1 MSSNWL
7 QVRLGCIRL
16 SPSCPFRL
24 LHTFLLSRPAR
35 RYPRFRIQRPSS
47 ERRGDFNPHDSC
59 AAQRTLWPHPT
70 PHPRTCP
77 SFGCCLHEPVR
88 HFMSDTNEVSQVP
101 CKDRLRV
108 LKVSDCAR
116 FIPRKRLTHVMMLL
130 SGQRNGVSTSQF
142 DPFRSSMLGPWS
154 PCERFTLILADSPCI
169 TRGRGGWLGLISWK
183 TCTSYSLPASWRSVS
198 GHPEPVT
205 SAGRNVR
212 FDRLK

>member
-70 PHPRTCP
+70 PHPRTCS

-88 HFMSDTNEVSQVP
+88 NSTPDTDEVSQVP
-101 CKDRLRV
+101 CKERLHV
-108 LKVSDCAR
+108 HKVSDCAR
-116 FIPRKRLTHVMMLL
+116 FIPCQPFCACDDVAFRPTERRQHLGIRPISQLNTWPV
-130 SGQRNGVSTSQF
+130 VS
-142 DPFRSSMLGPWS
+142 PVN
-154 PCERFTLILADSPCI
+154 
-169 TRGRGGWLGLISWK
+169 
-183 TCTSYSLPASWRSVS
+183 ASR
-198 GHPEPVT
+198 
-205 SAGRNVR
+205 
-212 FDRLK
+212 

>member
-1 MSSNWL
+1 MTRSRQSDRPGNSAQCPSHGPPVGCSAW
-7 QVRLGCIRL
+7 VRPFPPPPPPEVPFSLPPVLGLIRPL
-16 SPSCPFRL
+16 IRVP
-24 LHTFLLSRPAR
+24 
-35 RYPRFRIQRPSS
+35 
-47 ERRGDFNPHDSC
+47 
-59 AAQRTLWPHPT
+59 
-70 PHPRTCP
+70 CP

-101 CKDRLRV
+101 CKDRLHV

-116 FIPRKRLTHVMMLL
+116 FIPCKRLTHVMMLL